1 MSAHLPNLGQGK
13 GSEGPEARQ
22 ERGVVRDS
30 TMCRRH
36 GAGAADWV
44 QVIKQQVP
52 DG

>member
-13 GSEGPEARQ
+13 RSEGPEARQ
-22 ERGVVRDS
+22 ERGVVSDG

-36 GAGAADWV
+36 GGAADWV

-52 DG
+52 DR